1 MPRIPLPSRR
11 TRRIAAI
18 MALTALSLAT
28 TWCGH
33 ALLTDGVLAER
44 ATWLRHF
51 VVRREIAADR
61 ATPERWFSAGATL
74 SPLGADF
81 SHVNVRSELASRE
94 ELDALK
100 HSLSLQGGEI
110 WNISFLDS
118 PSRFTY
124 TITGWP
130 FHSFWGAETERWG
143 DETPERFT
151 DDGMLRFETT
161 AFQRHP
167 RPRTIR
173 LPLHIDWLPFTG
185 NILAHAAFWS
195 LLVLA
200 PSALRRWRRKR
211 QGECLVCGYD
221 RSATPPTSVC
231 PECGTAAPS
240 PSTPTS
246 PPPAHASPS

>member
-18 MALTALSLAT
+18 VVLTTLSLAT

-33 ALLTDGVLAER
+33 ALLADGVLAER
-44 ATWLRHF
+44 VTWLRKL
-51 VVRREIAADR
+51 VVRKEIAADR
-61 ATPERWFSAGATL
+61 STPKRWFGASVTL
-74 SPLGADF
+74 TPLGADF
-81 SHVNVRSELASRE
+81 SHVNQRSTLASRD

-100 HSLSLQGGEI
+100 RALSLTGGGI
-110 WNISFLDS
+110 WDVNFAGM
-118 PSRFTY
+118 PSCFTY

-161 AFQRHP
+161 VFQRHP
-167 RPRTIR
+167 RPHTIR

-185 NILAHAAFWS
+185 NVLAHAAVWS
-195 LLVLA
+195 LLIVT
-200 PSALRRWRRKR
+200 PSALRRLRRKR
-211 QGECLVCGYD
+211 HGQCLSCGYD
-221 RSATPPTSVC
+221 RSATPPNAVC
-231 PECGTAAPS
+231 PECGTAPGGIQV
-240 PSTPTS
+240 TV
-246 PPPAHASPS
+246 